1 MTLIRVDRTYPSG
14 KQTHWYMLDGVRAD
28 GVTTVISKALPK
40 PALTAWA
47 ARSVAEF
54 VADNQIEV
62 SALWGEN
69 RDRMVNELKGTPYRE
84 RDAAAN
90 RGTEVHALAEK
101 LVKGEAVEVPGE
113 LAGYVDA
120 YVKFLDEWSPKPV
133 LVEAAVGNRRWNLA
147 GTLDLVAELPGGEIA
162 LMDVKTSKG
171 VYPEVALQLAA
182 YANAEF
188 YMDNGAEV
196 PMSSL
201 GIQSG
206 YVIHV
211 RDGSYAVHPVDISAD
226 GPWKVMQHLVWLSR
240 KIGDAMKPW
249 LGDPATL
256 PIPGATNLE
265 ETP

>member
-1 MTLIRVDRTYPSG
+1 MTLKRINSTSWG
-14 KQTHWYMLDGVRAD
+14 KPTHYYMLDGIRAD

-54 VADNQIEV
+54 VADHQIEV
-62 SALWGEN
+62 TALYGEG
-69 RDRMVNELKGTPYRE
+69 RDRMVKELKGAPYRE

-101 LVKGEAVEVPGE
+101 LVKGEEVEVPGE
-113 LAGYVDA
+113 LSGYVDA
-120 YVKFLDEWSPKPV
+120 YVRFLDEWAPKPV
-133 LVEAAVGNRRWNLA
+133 LVEAPVGNRRWNLA

-188 YMDNGAEV
+188 YMDGGREV
-196 PMSSL
+196 AMPSL
-201 GIQSG
+201 GITAG

-211 RDGSYAVHPVDISAD
+211 RDGSYSVVPVDISAD
-226 GPWKVMQHLVWLSR
+226 GPWKVMQHLIWLSR
-240 KIGDAMKPW
+240 RTGDAMNPW
-249 LGDPATL
+249 LGEPA
-256 PIPGATNLE
+256 PAPSSKEIS
-265 ETP
+265 

>member
-1 MTLIRVDRTYPSG
+1 MTLKRVDSTSWG
-14 KQTHWYMLDGVRAD
+14 KPTHYYMLDGVRAD
-28 GVTTVISKALPK
+28 GVTTVIGKTVPK
-40 PALTAWA
+40 PALVSWA
-47 ARSVAEF
+47 AKTVAEF

-62 SALWGEN
+62 SALYSEG
-69 RDRMVNELKGTPYRE
+69 RDRMVKELKDTPYRE
-84 RDAAAN
+84 RDKAAN

-101 LVKGEAVEVPGE
+101 LVKGEQVDVPGE

-120 YVKFLDEWSPKPV
+120 YVRFLDQWCPKPV
-133 LVEAAVGNRRWNLA
+133 LVEAPVGNRRWNLA

-188 YMDNGAEV
+188 YIQDGQEH
-196 PMSSL
+196 PMADL
-201 GIQSG
+201 GITAG

-211 RDGSYAVHPVDISAD
+211 RDGSYQVVPVDISAD

-240 KIGDAMKPW
+240 RIGDAMKPW
-249 LGDPATL
+249 LGDPATA
-256 PIPGATNLE
+256 PFAGAPFTE
-265 ETP
+265 ETQ

>member
-1 MTLIRVDRTYPSG
+1 MTLRRIDRTYPSG
-14 KQTHWYMLDGVRAD
+14 KQTHWYLLDGVKAD
-28 GVTTVISKALPK
+28 GVTTVLSKALPK

-62 SALWGEN
+62 TALYGEG

-101 LVKGEAVEVPGE
+101 LVKGEEVEVPGE
-113 LAGYVDA
+113 IAGYVNA
-120 YVKFLDEWSPKPV
+120 YVQFLDQWSPKPV
-133 LVEAAVGNRRWNLA
+133 LVEAPIGNRKWNLA

-188 YMDNGAEV
+188 YMDGGVEV
-196 PMSSL
+196 PMASL
-201 GIQSG
+201 GITTG

-211 RDGSYAVHPVDISAD
+211 RDGSYQVIPVDISAD
-226 GPWKVMQHLVWLSR
+226 GPWKVMQHLIWLSR
-240 KIGDAMKPW
+240 RIGDAMKPW
-249 LGDPATL
+249 IGDPATA
-256 PIPGATNLE
+256 PFAGAPFKE
-265 ETP
+265 DS

>member
-1 MTLIRVDRTYPSG
+1 MTLQRIDRTYRG
-14 KQTHWYMLDGVRAD
+14 KPTHHYMLDGVKAD
-28 GVTTVISKALPK
+28 GVTTVLSNTLPK

-47 ARSVAEF
+47 ARTVAEF

-62 SALWGEN
+62 TALWGEG
-69 RDRMVNELKGTPYRE
+69 RDRMVNELKQTPYRE

-101 LVKGEAVEVPGE
+101 LVRGEEVEVPGE

-120 YVKFLDEWSPKPV
+120 YVRFLDEWQPKPL
-133 LVEAAVGNRRWNLA
+133 LVEAPIGNRKWNLA
-147 GTLDLVAELPGGEIA
+147 GTLDLVAKLPNGQVA

-188 YMDNGAEV
+188 YMELGCEV
-196 PMSSL
+196 PMEEL
-201 GIQSG
+201 GITHG

-211 RDGSYAVHPVDISAD
+211 RDGSYQVLPVDISAD
-226 GPWKVMQHLVWLSR
+226 GPWKVMQHLIWLSR
-240 KIGDAMKPW
+240 RIGDAMKPW
-249 LGDPATL
+249 LGSPAPT
-256 PIPGATNLE
+256 PGDAA
-265 ETP
+265 